1 MSSNAIKGKLMID
14 FSPIVEQKMNWT
26 RFAAQFS
33 KQDLINQTNQLTD
46 HILELIAEATDA
58 DVVFNPEDPDAYD
71 PYAENPDELTIG
83 WNLGHVIVHLTASN
97 EESAFLAAEL
107 ARGVEIEYRRSR
119 WEVPWQEVITIQ
131 QVRQRLEESR
141 RMLLASLEM
150 WPDTP
155 HLKNNYTTPKGLKV
169 TPIVRFLLGQNH
181 AASHLDQIAE
191 VLRQSKH
198 VVI

>member
-1 MSSNAIKGKLMID
+1 MID

-26 RFAAQFS
+26 RFSAQFS
-33 KQDLINQTNQLTD
+33 KQDLTDQTNQLTD
-46 HILELIAEATDA
+46 YILELIAVATDA
-58 DVVFNPEDPDAYD
+58 DVAFDPDDPDAYD
-71 PYAENPDELTIG
+71 PYAENPDELRIG
-83 WNLGHVIVHLTASN
+83 WNLGHIIAHLTASN

-119 WEVPWQEVITIQ
+119 WEVSWQEVTTIEQ
-131 QVRQRLEESR
+131 CRQRLEESR

-155 HLKNNYTTPKGLKV
+155 HLNNYYITPKGLKI
-169 TPIVRFLLGQNH
+169 TPMVRFLLGQNH

-191 VLRQSKH
+191 VLRQAKH
-198 VVI
+198 VTI